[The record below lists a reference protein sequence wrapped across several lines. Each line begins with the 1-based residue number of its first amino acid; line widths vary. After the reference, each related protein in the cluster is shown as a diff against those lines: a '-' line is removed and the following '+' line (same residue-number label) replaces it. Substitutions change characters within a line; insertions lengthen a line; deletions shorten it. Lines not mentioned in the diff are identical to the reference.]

1 MALFATLSELM
12 NRLDWTLDPSEERI
26 AAAALE
32 DASELARGHGKNWVD
47 AASAPRL
54 VRTLVLSACV
64 RYMKNPESYIL
75 SRAGDETVQWE
86 GQGQNAGVV
95 HFTEDERKL
104 LAALG
109 GKSSIFSVP
118 VNAWRTQPRSYR
130 DQGYVPAADGTKP
143 IPMFNSDTGPW

>member
-1 MALFATLSELM
+1 MEKFATLSELM
-12 NRLDWTLDPSEERI
+12 NRLDWTLDPSEERV
-26 AAAALE
+26 AASALE
-32 DASELARGHGKNWVD
+32 DASELARAHGKNWVD
-47 AASAPRL
+47 AATAPRL

-64 RYMKNPESYIL
+64 RYMKNPESYTL
-75 SRAGDETVQWE
+75 SRAGDETLQWE

-118 VNAWRTQPRSYR
+118 VNAWRTQARTYR

-143 IPMFNSDTGPW
+143 IPMFSSDTGPW

>member
-1 MALFATLSELM
+1 MEKFATLTELI
-12 NRLDWTLDPSEERI
+12 NRLDWTLDPSEERV
-26 AAAALE
+26 ANAALE
-32 DASELARGHGKNWVD
+32 DASDLARGYGKNWVD
-47 AASAPRL
+47 ALTAPRL
-54 VRTLVLSACV
+54 VRTLVLGACV
-64 RYMKNPESYIL
+64 RYMKNQESYTL

-86 GQGQNAGVV
+86 SQGEKAGVV
-95 HFTEDERKL
+95 HFTDDERRL

-143 IPMFNSDTGPW
+143 FPMFNSDTSPW